1 MKIKISIP
9 EHYPTADL
17 TQFAGV
23 DNPDEFVFNSATD
36 YADAWFVIEG
46 TLPGDNICL
55 VPDNRVFFLTAEVA
69 RPTDFF
75 VRNANWSSYL
85 KQFAGIYT
93 PHELS
98 WDNATQ
104 TVPFLPWMIN
114 ANHGPDMFARSD
126 RDVEYLRALTSLDK
140 TKEISVFCSTQ
151 NLTADHMSRF
161 QFVAALKHH
170 FGNRLDWYGNGIN
183 PVQQK
188 WDGLADYKYTIVLE
202 NQSTPY
208 VITEKLQDAFLALA
222 FPIYW
227 GAPEASEIFGQ
238 DTFAS
243 INIKDLSSCIDS
255 IEQLLETD
263 PYESKLPALLK
274 AKTVVTDDLN
284 FILRMQ
290 QITRNQQAQPSLPT
304 LKTIKPVSDFV

>member
-1 MKIKISIP
+1 
-9 EHYPTADL
+9 
-17 TQFAGV
+17 
-23 DNPDEFVFNSATD
+23 
-36 YADAWFVIEG
+36 
-46 TLPGDNICL
+46 
-55 VPDNRVFFLTAEVA
+55 
-69 RPTDFF
+69 
-75 VRNANWSSYL
+75 
-85 KQFAGIYT
+85 
-93 PHELS
+93 
-98 WDNATQ
+98 
-104 TVPFLPWMIN
+104 MIN

-151 NLTADHMSRF
+151 NLTADHVSRF

-170 FGNRLDWYGNGIN
+170 FGNRLDWFGNGIN

-238 DTFAS
+238 DSFAS

-284 FILRMQ
+284 FILRVQ

-304 LKTIKPVSDFV
+304 LKTIKPVSDFA